1 MDRETAR
8 QEIRRN
14 WRQLIPGIAAGEAK
28 TKANGET
35 SYICP
40 LCGHGTH
47 GDGLTVNPRSVGGNG
62 LKCFGCGWSGDIID
76 LYQKATGADYNAALS
91 LLAQEIGVTI
101 DPYRPDPAAD
111 FARAAK
117 NDPVERRTSD
127 FDGQGYINSR
137 PAPNPP
143 KNGAER
149 FAAATADYTAYYRE
163 CRERLNDP
171 AAIAYLTGRG
181 ISPATAAAYWIG
193 FDPAAD
199 PASNPGGTGTT
210 KHPCP
215 RIIIPT
221 SPAHYV
227 GRSIDPK
234 TPPQFAKM
242 NAKGATPAYF
252 NGNALYAQDVQEVFI
267 VEGAFDALS
276 IIETGSAAIAL
287 NSTSN
292 ARKLIEQLERDRTAA
307 TLILCLDND
316 GNPSTAN
323 ALQALRDGLTRLNI
337 SHVTADICGSYKD
350 PNEHLTGDKASFF
363 EAVADAKRKAG
374 AKPDNVADYIDQFM
388 SADIDRFKMEVKTG
402 YDNLDAKCGGLYGG
416 LYCIAAI
423 SSLGKTTFAA
433 QMADQIAAAGND
445 VLFFSLEQSRLEL
458 VSKSLARITAQ
469 QNPEKAVNSLSIRRG
484 YLPPQVV
491 AAAQEYK
498 KQVCDRISIIEGNFN
513 CNIPFIGDYI
523 RQYIRRTGTRP
534 VVFIDYLQILQGE
547 PEQGRQT
554 VKEIVDNAVTQL
566 KRISR
571 EHNITVFIIS
581 SVNRSNYLTPIDFES
596 LKESGGI
603 EYTCDVVWGLQ
614 LQCLNRPEFDKQNNI
629 KERRQIIKEA
639 KAAATRKIELVSLK
653 NRYGVATWN
662 CYFDY
667 IPANDLFK
675 PGSDSELDFDT
686 VPKPTTGRRF

>member
-14 WRQLIPGIAAGEAK
+14 WRQIIPGLLPPAK
-28 TKANGET
+28 TRVNGET
-35 SYICP
+35 SYICE
-40 LCGHGTH
+40 CGHGSN
-47 GDGLTVNPRSVGGNG
+47 GDGLTVNPRSADGNG

-76 LYQKATGADYNAALS
+76 LYQKTTGADYNTALS
-91 LLAQEIGVTI
+91 LLAQEIGITI

-111 FARAAK
+111 FGRAGK
-117 NDPVERRTSD
+117 NDPVERPTND
-127 FDGQGYINSR
+127 FNGQGYVNSR
-137 PAPNPP
+137 LAPNPP

-149 FAAATADYTAYYRE
+149 PTEATADYTAYYRE

-171 AAIAYLTGRG
+171 AALAYLTARG

-193 FDPAAD
+193 YDPAAD
-199 PASNPGGTGTT
+199 PASNPGGTGTA

-221 SPAHYV
+221 APGHYV

-242 NAKGATPAYF
+242 NVKGATPSYF
-252 NGNALYAQDVQEVFI
+252 NGNVLYAQDVQEVFV

-276 IIETGSAAIAL
+276 IIEAGAAAIAI

-292 ARKLIEQLERDRTAA
+292 ADALIKQLESRRTAA
-307 TLILCLDND
+307 TLVLCLDND
-316 GNPSTAN
+316 GKPGTVA
-323 ALQALRDGLTRLNI
+323 ALQKLREGLTRLNI

-350 PNEHLTGDKASFF
+350 PNEALTGDRAAFI
-363 EAVADAKRKAG
+363 EAVADARHRAA
-374 AKPDNVADYIDQFM
+374 AKPDNVADYIDRLM
-388 SADIDRFKMEVKTG
+388 TADIERFKSDTKTG
-402 YDNLDAKCGGLYGG
+402 YPNLDRESGGLYGG

-433 QMADQIAAAGND
+433 QMADQIAAAGTD

-458 VSKSLARITAQ
+458 VSKSLARKTAQ
-469 QNPEKAVNSLSIRRG
+469 KNMETAVTSLSIRKG
-484 YLPPQVV
+484 YLPPQVL
-491 AAAQEYK
+491 AAAEEYK
-498 KQVCDRISIIEGNFN
+498 AEVADRISVIEGNFS
-513 CNIPFIGDYI
+513 CNISFIGDYI
-523 RQYIRRTGTRP
+523 RQYIRRNNRRP

-547 PEQGRQT
+547 PDNGKQSTKEMVDST
-554 VKEIVDNAVTQL
+554 VTEL

-571 EHNITVFIIS
+571 AHDLTVFIIS

-603 EYTCDVVWGLQ
+603 EYTCDCIWGLQ
-614 LQCLNRPEFDKQNNI
+614 LQCINEQTFDKQNNI
-629 KERRQIIKEA
+629 KERRERIKQA
-639 KAAATRKIELVSLK
+639 KAETPRKIELVSLK
-653 NRYGVATWN
+653 NRYGVATYS
-662 CYFDY
+662 CFFEYY
-667 IPANDLFK
+667 PANDLFV
-675 PGSDSELDFDT
+675 PVETAAADFAGT
-686 VPKPTTGRRF
+686 PKKAGRRI